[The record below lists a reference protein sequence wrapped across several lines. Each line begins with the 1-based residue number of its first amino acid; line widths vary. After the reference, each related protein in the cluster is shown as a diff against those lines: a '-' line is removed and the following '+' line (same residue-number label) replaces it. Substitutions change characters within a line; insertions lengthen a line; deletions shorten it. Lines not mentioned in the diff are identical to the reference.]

1 MSASNG
7 AGQVDAPAVIVER
20 IGKVGV
26 VRLNRPTKLNSLNPD
41 AIRQLRD
48 GFAAHAV
55 DDGVNAVLLEGE
67 GRSFCAGGDQSG
79 GGKKPEGAYGWYRFL
94 AREANT
100 LVRELVGFEKPVV
113 AGVQGH
119 VYGAGMALA
128 MTADLVVAAA
138 DARFST
144 AYLKIANKPDFGTTY
159 LLPRRVPSL
168 SVAKDLIYTSRVV
181 AADEALRLGLAN
193 RLVDTERLHEEALA
207 LATEL
212 ADGPP
217 QSLRVTKSI
226 LDRSLDS
233 DLDTVLTM
241 EAMAHGIV
249 KVSKDHAEGVAAFF
263 EKRSPTF
270 TGE

>member
-1 MSASNG
+1 MSGSNG
-7 AGQVDAPAVIVER
+7 AGDSGAPSVIVER
-20 IGKVGV
+20 VGKVGI

-41 AIRQLRD
+41 AIKGLRE
-48 GFAAHAV
+48 GFVAHAI
-55 DDGVNAVLLEGE
+55 DDSVNAVLLEGE

-79 GGKKPEGAYGWYRFL
+79 GGTKPEGAYGWYRYL
-94 AREANT
+94 ARQANT
-100 LVRELVGFEKPVV
+100 LVRELVGYEKPVV

-128 MTADLVVAAA
+128 MTADLIVAAA
-138 DARFST
+138 DTRFSM
-144 AYLKIANKPDFGTTY
+144 AYLKIANKPDFGATY

-168 SVAKDLIYTSRVV
+168 SVAKDLLYTSRVV

-193 RLVDTERLHEEALA
+193 RVVDTERLREEALA

-217 QSLRVTKSI
+217 QSLRLTKSI
-226 LDRSLDS
+226 LDHSLDS
-233 DLDTVLTM
+233 DLDTVLAM

-263 EKRSPTF
+263 GKRTPTF